1 MIIMKKLITYAFY
14 ALLLAVFAVNVDLI
28 SSQSDKQNS
37 TTIEYISELI
47 STSEAVA
54 TDNGVD
60 CNCAFWGGNGDCR
73 ADNGGRRCAPVGTA
87 NCRTLDAN
95 CG

>member
-1 MIIMKKLITYAFY
+1 MKKLMTYGFY

-37 TTIEYISELI
+37 TTIEYLSELI
-47 STSEAVA
+47 ITSEAVA
-54 TDNGVD
+54 TGNGVE
-60 CNCAFWGGNGDCR
+60 CNCAFWGGNDDCR
-73 ADNGGRRCAPVGTA
+73 ADNGGRRCAPIGTED
-87 NCRTLDAN
+87 CRKLDAN